1 MFAIKLLFAST
12 VRGESSI
19 FEERIIM
26 VQASNPQQAEQ
37 LVKRYFVADSY
48 ENANGE
54 QNTVTLE
61 AVLDCFEVVD
71 QVPTMHLVEVYSRYF
86 IYDEPTTSARVIE
99 DYRLNA

>member
-1 MFAIKLLFAST
+1 M
-12 VRGESSI
+12 I

-61 AVLDCFEVVD
+61 VVLDCFEVVD
-71 QVPTMHLVEVYSRYF
+71 QVPAMHLVEVYSRYF

>member
-1 MFAIKLLFAST
+1 MFALKLLFAST
-12 VRGESSI
+12 VRGEGSI

-71 QVPTMHLVEVYSRYF
+71 QVPAMHLVEVYSRYF

>member
-1 MFAIKLLFAST
+1 M
-12 VRGESSI
+12 I

-26 VQASNPQQAEQ
+26 VQASNPQQAQ
-37 LVKRYFVADSY
+37 QMVKRYFVADSY

-71 QVPTMHLVEVYSRYF
+71 QVPAMHLVEVYSRYL
-86 IYDEPTTSARVIE
+86 IYDEPTTVEQVIK
-99 DYRLNA
+99 DYKLNA

>member
-1 MFAIKLLFAST
+1 M
-12 VRGESSI
+12 I

-26 VQASNPQQAEQ
+26 VQASNPQQAQ
-37 LVKRYFVADSY
+37 QMVKRYFVADSY

-71 QVPTMHLVEVYSRYF
+71 
-86 IYDEPTTSARVIE
+86 
-99 DYRLNA
+99 

>member
-1 MFAIKLLFAST
+1 M
-12 VRGESSI
+12 I

-26 VQASNPQQAEQ
+26 VQASNPQQAQ
-37 LVKRYFVADSY
+37 QMVKRYFVADNSY

-71 QVPTMHLVEVYSRYF
+71 QVPAMHLVEVYSRYL
-86 IYDEPTTSARVIE
+86 IYDEPTTVEQVIK
-99 DYRLNA
+99 DYKLNA

>member
-1 MFAIKLLFAST
+1 MFALKLLFAST
-12 VRGESSI
+12 VNGESSI

-71 QVPTMHLVEVYSRYF
+71 QAPAMHLVEVYSRYF

>member
-1 MFAIKLLFAST
+1 MFALKLLFAST
-12 VRGESSI
+12 VNSKGSI

-26 VQASNPQQAEQ
+26 VQASTQSQAEQ
-37 LVKRYFVADSY
+37 LVKRYFVADGY

-71 QVPTMHLVEVYSRYF
+71 QVPAMHLVEVYSRYF
-86 IYDEPTTSARVIE
+86 IYEKPTTVEQVIK
-99 DYRLNA
+99 DYMLNA